1 MKKQISMEPTIKEVL
16 LRKIQSTEDEK
27 LLQLLNTD
35 YDYFSGAGDVT
46 DGLSANE
53 IAKLRELVL
62 EPDDKDTVT
71 WDEFKQVTA
80 PWRKK

>member
-1 MKKQISMEPTIKEVL
+1 MEPTIKEVL
-16 LRKIQSTEDEK
+16 LRKIEATEDEK

-46 DGLSANE
+46 DGLSADE
-53 IAKLRELVL
+53 IAELRELVL

-71 WDEFKQVTA
+71 WDEFKKVTVE
-80 PWRKK
+80 WRNENN